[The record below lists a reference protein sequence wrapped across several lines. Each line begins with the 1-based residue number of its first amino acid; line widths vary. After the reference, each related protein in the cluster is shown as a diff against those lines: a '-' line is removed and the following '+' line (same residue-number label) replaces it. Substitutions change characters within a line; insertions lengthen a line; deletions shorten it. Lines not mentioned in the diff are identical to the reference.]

1 MKKYIC
7 IPIAAALLC
16 GCSAEIPQTVTGTEY
31 IETEPI
37 TESHSADETS
47 EAVQTEAV
55 SAFEETH
62 VTVSAEATGSYDMPQ
77 SFYESLYEI
86 LERYAHFDYYDISLA
101 YRDIETG
108 FTVMLDPDKHYY
120 SASVV
125 KAPYMLYIYRLALA
139 GKADLEQKVTYT
151 EKYRREG
158 TGVLK
163 NMEYG
168 TEFTVEELVGYSLEE
183 SDNSA
188 FAMLRE
194 LFPEEDYEKFAVSLG
209 VHSEDAR
216 VAKGQICCEA
226 ALKFSGEIYRF
237 IEEKNPYSEKM
248 RYHLTH
254 SRNAMIMG
262 GADAEVVRKYGWYEG
277 FFHDMAVV
285 YGKKTYLLTIMT
297 NLDMLVIDTRE
308 YGLFSELSLLFA
320 EYSDKIL
327 ETENGGDT
335 VIIKIPKLEDDEMI
349 LPQDPYMLLS
359 VVNMKLR
366 DNYKSFDDLCEDMD
380 GNPTVI
386 SETFGKLGYAY
397 DGKTNQFI
405 PIPEQEPEKAVQ
417 NEADTQ

>member
-16 GCSAEIPQTVTGTEY
+16 GCSAETPQAVTGTEY
-31 IETEPI
+31 IETGPV
-37 TESHSADETS
+37 TESQSAAETS

-77 SFYESLYEI
+77 GFYESLYEI

-194 LFPEEDYEKFAVSLG
+194 LFSEEDYEKFAVSLG

-216 VAKGQICCEA
+216 VAQGQICCEA

-285 YGKKTYLLTIMT
+285 YGQKTYLLTIMT

-386 SETFGKLGYAY
+386 SETLGKLGYAY